1 MLRSACIPM
10 TQPAPPRSRCAG
22 RRARFGRAV
31 RTGTTLILV
40 LGAPARSAMP
50 EAPEESRSLQ
60 GLKTSSPVLTGDLQA
75 ILERRMVRVLVPSS
89 RTLFFVDRGHERGVT
104 ADVVRAFEQFLNEK
118 YKKRLGK
125 RPLTVA
131 LLPTPRDQL
140 FSGVA
145 EGLGDIAAG
154 NITITESRQTQVDFV
169 TQTGRNTMTEVVVT
183 GPASPSV
190 SSLENLSGRTVEV
203 RRSSSYAESLEAL
216 NVRLASQGLPPVN
229 MLYLPEVLE
238 DEDLMEMLD
247 AGLLELIVVDAWKA
261 RIWAQVLPQI
271 RVRED
276 LTVRDNQPVGWAIRK
291 GSPELAADLAQFF
304 ARTSRNWGGFDSR
317 IASFQRRIKH
327 LVKSERSEERRRF
340 EATRTLFEK
349 YGLRYG
355 FDPLMLTAQGFQ
367 ESRLRQEARSH
378 RGAVGVMQL
387 MPSTGAEMKVGDIRT
402 LEPNIHAGVKYMNQL
417 VTRYF
422 ADASFD
428 SQNRALFAFASYN
441 AGPGAI
447 ARLRRE
453 AGRRRLDPDRWFD
466 QVELVVA
473 ERIGIETTTYV
484 RNVYK
489 YYVGYSLM
497 VEAEE
502 RRRSS
507 REEMQR
513 ARARPE

>member
-1 MLRSACIPM
+1 MRLLST
-10 TQPAPPRSRCAG
+10 TQREPTRGRFAG
-22 RRARFGRAV
+22 RRASFGRAV
-31 RTGTTLILV
+31 RMGTTLVLL

-50 EAPEESRSLQ
+50 EAPEESRSLRA
-60 GLKTSSPVLTGDLQA
+60 LRTSSPVLTGDLQA
-75 ILERRMVRVLVPSS
+75 MLERRMIRVLVPSS

-145 EGLGDIAAG
+145 DGLGDIAAG
-154 NITITESRQTQVDFV
+154 NITITELRRTQVDFV
-169 TQTGRNTMTEVVVT
+169 PQTGRAAMTEVVVT
-183 GPASPSV
+183 GPASPPV
-190 SSLENLSGRTVEV
+190 SSLEALSGRTVEL

-216 NVRLASQGLPPVN
+216 NARLAAQALPPANLV
-229 MLYLPEVLE
+229 YLPEALE

-247 AGLLELIVVDAWKA
+247 AGLLELIVIDAWKA
-261 RIWAQVLPQI
+261 RIWATVLPHI

-276 LTVRDNQPVGWAIRK
+276 LTVRGNCEVGWAVRK
-291 GSPELAADLAQFF
+291 GSPELTAVLAEFF
-304 ARTSRNWGGFDSR
+304 TRTSRNWGGFDSR
-317 IASFQRRIKH
+317 IASFQRRIRH
-327 LVKSERSEERRRF
+327 LVASERTEERRRF
-340 EATRTLFEK
+340 EVTRALFEK
-349 YGLRYG
+349 YGPRYG

-378 RGAVGVMQL
+378 AGAIGVMQL
-387 MPSTGAEMKVGDIRT
+387 MPSTGAEMKVGDIRS
-402 LEPNIHAGVKYMNQL
+402 LEPNIHAGVKYMSQL

-422 ADASFD
+422 PEANFD

-497 VEAEE
+497 VDAEE

>member
-1 MLRSACIPM
+1 
-10 TQPAPPRSRCAG
+10 
-22 RRARFGRAV
+22 
-31 RTGTTLILV
+31 
-40 LGAPARSAMP
+40 MP

-75 ILERRMVRVLVPSS
+75 MLERRMVRVLVPSS

-140 FSGVA
+140 FSGVAEGLGDIAAGNITITESRQTQVGFVTQTGRNTMTEVVVTGPASPSVA

-497 VEAEE
+497 VDAEE